1 MESSEFTIIKRF
13 KLNKSDFQAVKDYG
27 VLYTSKCFVSI
38 VPGIRY
44 FFAVFPNGN
53 KEEYRGQ
60 TWIFLCLELP
70 SGMKVDAEVQFTVAS
85 ANFTTVMKQRY
96 DKSIGWGRCICTKA
110 ELFDPTKNF
119 FAADTLIF
127 KVMGSFKVDLPPK
140 IAYPISL
147 QWKIKESDLAALKDS
162 ENGFLKSKKFIVSL
176 NPNIYFFLTIFP
188 NGFNDEHRGKAYI
201 FSSTSIGTEAIV
213 KFSIDSANYAY
224 IMQYLFEQNLGR
236 GTSPCSTEDLFN
248 PENQFIV
255 NGEMIVKAVGTLL
268 ITKDREPTVMALEKG
283 IVPKGYHQGKNFT
296 IVVGDKSIKLHKH
309 VLKAAS
315 PVFIAMFDAG
325 MKEAVEKNMVITDFE
340 YEVVHAAMKLL
351 YSASVPTTF
360 NFEQMLSLLQFADKY
375 AIELIKNLV
384 QDYLITRIS
393 STNVCSLILFT
404 KTIVLGNQL
413 QQKCIDFII
422 NRLKAR
428 QHVHGMETLD
438 KDVMVEILMELNT
451 YSL

>member
-96 DKSIGWGRCICTKA
+96 DKSIGWMRYICTKA

-140 IAYPISL
+140 I
-147 QWKIKESDLAALKDS
+147 
-162 ENGFLKSKKFIVSL
+162 
-176 NPNIYFFLTIFP
+176 
-188 NGFNDEHRGKAYI
+188 
-201 FSSTSIGTEAIV
+201 
-213 KFSIDSANYAY
+213 FSIDSANYAY

-255 NGEMIVKAVGTLL
+255 DGEMIVKAVGTLL
-268 ITKDREPTVMALEKG
+268 ITKDREPTVIALEKG
-283 IVPKGYHQGKNFT
+283 IVQKGYHQRKNFT
-296 IVVGDKSIKLHKH
+296 IIVGDKSIKLHKR

-315 PVFIAMFDAG
+315 PAFTAMFDSG

-360 NFEQMLSLLQFADKY
+360 NFEQTLSLLQFADKY

-413 QQKCIDFII
+413 QQKCINFII

-451 YSL
+451 CSL